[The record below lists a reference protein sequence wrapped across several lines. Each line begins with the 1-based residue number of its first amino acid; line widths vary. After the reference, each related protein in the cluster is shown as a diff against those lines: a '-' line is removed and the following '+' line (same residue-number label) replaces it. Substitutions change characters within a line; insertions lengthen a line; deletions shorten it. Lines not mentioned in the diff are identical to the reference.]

1 MLKRLLREIKASMG
15 IYEPRPEDGYV
26 YGVLAEYPDPGALM
40 HAAEE
45 VRAAG
50 YSHFDT
56 FSPFPVHGMN
66 RAMGLGN
73 SKVGWFTLGG
83 GITGLLAGFL
93 LQWWTA
99 AVDYP
104 LNISGKPFFAV
115 EPSVPIMFELTILFA
130 AFGAVAGMLA
140 LNGLP
145 RPYNPLF
152 FSERFSNKASDDG
165 FFLMIAASEEGFDRG
180 DAQSVLE
187 RAGATHTEVIR
198 DEDERVA
205 HEHDATAY
213 EKVSGADT
221 AAPEAEISG
230 EGESRW
236 QRPGRA
242 EGGAPEE
249 QSERGSGDDDME
261 GGAAGAS
268 KEEAIGH

>member
-1 MLKRLLREIKASMG
+1 MLRRLLREIKASMG

-40 HAAEE
+40 HAAEA
-45 VRAAG
+45 VREAG
-50 YSHFDT
+50 YTHFDT

-73 SKVGWFTLGG
+73 SKVGWFALGG
-83 GITGLLAGFL
+83 GVTGLLAGFL

-152 FSERFSNKASDDG
+152 FSERFSKKASDDG
-165 FFLMIAASEEGFDRG
+165 FFLMIAASEDGFDMG
-180 DAQSVLE
+180 DARDVLQA
-187 RAGATHTEVIR
+187 AGATHTEVIR
-198 DEDERVA
+198 DEDERET

-213 EKVSGADT
+213 EKISVEDT
-221 AAPEAEISG
+221 ASGEEPSG
-230 EGESRW
+230 EGRRPESSASG
-236 QRPGRA
+236 GRS
-242 EGGAPEE
+242 G
-249 QSERGSGDDDME
+249 SERDDME

>member
-1 MLKRLLREIKASMG
+1 MMKRLLREIKATMG
-15 IYEPRPEDGYV
+15 IYEPAAEDGYV

-45 VRAAG
+45 VREAG
-50 YSHFDT
+50 YRHFDT
-56 FSPFPVHGMN
+56 FSPFPIHGMN

-73 SKVGWFTLGG
+73 SQVGWFTLGG
-83 GITGLLAGFL
+83 GITGLLAGYL

-152 FSERFSNKASDDG
+152 FSERFSKKATDDG
-165 FFLMIAASEEGFDRG
+165 FFLMIAADDEQFDLGEARDLLKG
-180 DAQSVLE
+180 I
-187 RAGATHTEVIR
+187 GATHTEVVHDR
-198 DEDERVA
+198 DERA
-205 HEHDATAY
+205 AAEHDATAY
-213 EKVSGADT
+213 EQVSAEDT
-221 AAPEAEISG
+221 AP
-230 EGESRW
+230 EGEARRSD
-236 QRPGRA
+236 A
-242 EGGAPEE
+242 
-249 QSERGSGDDDME
+249 DDME
-261 GGAAGAS
+261 GGAAGSS
-268 KEEAIGH
+268 KEEAIGR

>member
-1 MLKRLLREIKASMG
+1 MLRRLLREIKASMG

-40 HAAEE
+40 HAAEA
-45 VRAAG
+45 VREAG
-50 YSHFDT
+50 YTHFDT

-73 SKVGWFTLGG
+73 SKVGWFALGG
-83 GITGLLAGFL
+83 GVTGLLAGFL

-165 FFLMIAASEEGFDRG
+165 FFLMIAASEEGFDLGEARG
-180 DAQSVLE
+180 LLN
-187 RAGATHTEVIR
+187 RIGATHTEVLHDR
-198 DEDERVA
+198 DAREAAE
-205 HEHDATAY
+205 HEGSAY
-213 EKVSGADT
+213 EKISAEDTT
-221 AAPEAEISG
+221 AAEERTT
-230 EGESRW
+230 GESYH
-236 QRPGRA
+236 QRRRR
-242 EGGAPEE
+242 E
-249 QSERGSGDDDME
+249 QDSDDLE
-261 GGAAGAS
+261 GGAAGTS